1 MLYIELSKSKPQEEV
16 RTMKKYEFEMIKAD
30 ETTVHIEFWAGSE
43 LEAYRKADEW
53 ADRNG
58 YVDYRLFRW

>member
-1 MLYIELSKSKPQEEV
+1 
-16 RTMKKYEFEMIKAD
+16 MKKYEFEMIKAD